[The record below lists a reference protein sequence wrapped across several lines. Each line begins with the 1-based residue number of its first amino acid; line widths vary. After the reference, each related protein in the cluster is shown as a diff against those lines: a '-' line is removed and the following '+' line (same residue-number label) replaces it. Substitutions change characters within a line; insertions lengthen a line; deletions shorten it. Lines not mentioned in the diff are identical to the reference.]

1 MKWNCPVCG
10 RGFKTKNQWHSCYT
24 ASVEDHLQN
33 KPKWIID
40 MFDEILSFSSEL
52 GKIEL
57 NPVKTSI
64 QLRAGATFLGIKLKK
79 TKIELE
85 FFSKNEI
92 EHPTTIKNLRI
103 SANRVFNEIVL
114 NNENSFNEEIRTF
127 IRESYKLVIEAND
140 KT

>member
-1 MKWNCPVCG
+1 
-10 RGFKTKNQWHSCYT
+10 
-24 ASVEDHLQN
+24 
-33 KPKWIID
+33 

-57 NPVKTSI
+57 NPVKTSV

-79 TKIELE
+79 TKIEIE

-92 EHPTTIKNLRI
+92 EHPTIIKNLRI

-127 IRESYKLVIEAND
+127 IGESYKLVIEAND